1 MDNQFRTPKVG
12 ILPATLLVGMG
23 LLVTA
28 CNVHTGQSASEG
40 IGFRETRFAQISA
53 MRSYRQCRDDAVK
66 LDTKAREDGSNSRY
80 LASAK
85 LFEKCEQQ
93 VGPDAVNVATEE
105 RLRAYAISILNYF
118 RGGNISKARANLQSF
133 KQTFPDK
140 DLLFS
145 DGSSFVD
152 TMEVLLSMNDRAA
165 LGQFS
170 TLNASQ
176 QLKSELRRVNYWK
189 NN

>member
-40 IGFRETRFAQISA
+40 IGFRTRFAQISA
-53 MRSYRQCRDDAVK
+53 MRSYRQCRDDVVK
-66 LDTKAREDGSNSRY
+66 LDTRKLGEDGSNSRY

-93 VGPDAVNVATEE
+93 VGPDAFYQCQLPKRDLGPT
-105 RLRAYAISILNYF
+105 RLASKLFSRWRHLQGARKFTVFQTDLLSKPKISCFQMVLF
-118 RGGNISKARANLQSF
+118 RGHNG
-133 KQTFPDK
+133 
-140 DLLFS
+140 
-145 DGSSFVD
+145 GFV
-152 TMEVLLSMNDRAA
+152 EH
-165 LGQFS
+165 
-170 TLNASQ
+170 
-176 QLKSELRRVNYWK
+176 E
-189 NN
+189 